1 MAKRTPL
8 IKNRHH
14 ALVLGYAGVIIGAV
28 ALYDA
33 YEKRGKERPFIT
45 RFLPS

>member
-1 MAKRTPL
+1 M
-8 IKNRHH
+8 IKNRRH
-14 ALVLGYAGVIIGAV
+14 ALVLGYGGVILGAV

-33 YEKRGKERPFIT
+33 YEKRGKARPFLA

>member
-1 MAKRTPL
+1 M
-8 IKNRHH
+8 IKNRRH
-14 ALVLGYAGVIIGAV
+14 ALALGYLGVIVGAV

-33 YEKRGKERPFIT
+33 YETRGKERPFIT

>member
-1 MAKRTPL
+1 M
-8 IKNRHH
+8 IKNRRH
-14 ALVLGYAGVIIGAV
+14 ALLLGYVGVIAGAV

-33 YEKRGKERPFIT
+33 YERRGKERPFIT